1 MTQEPYDLV
10 LIQLREIRA
19 TLAGHTAR
27 FDRLEKGFGELRH
40 LANHAL
46 VLGTAVELRTRELD
60 ERQEQGEAHHK
71 RMDERVSSIEQRV
84 AKIEERLD
92 S

>member
-1 MTQEPYDLV
+1 MNREDDNPV
-10 LIQLREIRA
+10 LTQLREIRA

-27 FDRLEKGFGELRH
+27 FDRLERDFNKLQH
-40 LANHAL
+40 LVSRAL
-46 VLGTAVELRTRELD
+46 ALGTTGEPETGEP
-60 ERQEQGEAHHK
+60 EETQEQGETHHK
-71 RMDERVSSIEQRV
+71 SLDERVSSIEQRV